1 MRKKIIIGS
10 LFVALIMMLLP
21 SVPAVE
27 FNTAEETYKS
37 HILEQIKNMD
47 IEELKAQLQD
57 MDIEELKAA
66 LEGDNPILPTCIIF
80 CLILLRLLLGVFGL
94 IAGII
99 GVIIGI
105 FGTLLGL
112 FFGTLGRIMGF
123 ILGTFGWLL
132 GLIFGAFGRILS
144 FIFRIIFPPWGTNT
158 TPTYN

>member
-10 LFVALIMMLLP
+10 LLVTLIMMLLP

-47 IEELKAQLQD
+47 IEELKV
-57 MDIEELKAA
+57 A
-66 LEGDNPILPTCIIF
+66 LEGENPVLPTCIIF
-80 CLILLRLLLGVFGL
+80 CLILLRLLLGVFGV

-105 FGTLLGL
+105 FGAILGL
-112 FFGTLGRIMGF
+112 FFGTLGKIIGF
-123 ILGTFGWLL
+123 IFGTFGWLL

-144 FIFRIIFPPWGTNT
+144 FIFRIISPQWGTYA

>member
-10 LFVALIMMLLP
+10 LLVALIMMLLP

-27 FNTAEETYKS
+27 FNTAEEIYKS

-47 IEELKAQLQD
+47 IEELKA
-57 MDIEELKAA
+57 A
-66 LEGDNPILPTCIIF
+66 LEGDNPVLPTCIIF

-105 FGTLLGL
+105 FGTLLDL